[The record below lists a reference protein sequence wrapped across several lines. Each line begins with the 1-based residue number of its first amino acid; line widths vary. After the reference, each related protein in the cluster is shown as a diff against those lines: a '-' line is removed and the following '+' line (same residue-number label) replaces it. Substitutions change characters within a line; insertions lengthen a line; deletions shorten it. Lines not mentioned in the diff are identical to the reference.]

1 LANRTS
7 TLVVKN
13 LHVDRGASP
22 ILHGLDLTLNSV
34 RLAVLG
40 RNGAGKSTLCNA
52 LMGLFPVRIGSIA
65 LDGVELAGKAPH
77 QIAAAGVTLVPQG
90 RRVFPSLT
98 VDEHLRLLDGRRPG
112 PWTAARIY
120 ETLPRL
126 AERKQNYG
134 NQLSGGEKQMLAI
147 GRALLTNPKLM
158 ILDEPS
164 EGLAP
169 LVVEQL
175 LSLIAACY
183 EQGVSILLVEQ
194 NMRVGLTAADQ
205 IALMSGGV
213 VAQMVSSKM
222 LMSDEALQHQYLGI
236 ATH

>member
-13 LHVDRGASP
+13 LYVDRGALP
-22 ILHGLDLTLNSV
+22 ILHGLDLALDSG

-52 LMGLFPVRIGSIA
+52 LMGLLPVRAGSIT

-77 QIAAAGVTLVPQG
+77 QIAAVGVTLVPQG
-90 RRVFPSLT
+90 RRIFPSLT
-98 VDEHLRLLDGRRPG
+98 VDEHLRLMDGRRPG

-120 ETLPRL
+120 EVLPRL
-126 AERKQNYG
+126 AERKGNYG

-147 GRALLTNPKLM
+147 ARALLTNPKLM

-169 LVVEQL
+169 LIVEQL

-194 NMRVGLTAADQ
+194 NMRAGLTAADQ

-213 VAQMVSSKM
+213 VAQMVSSEK
-222 LMSDEALQHQYLGI
+222 LMSDEVLQHQYLGI

>member
-22 ILHGLDLTLNSV
+22 ILHGLDLTLNSG

-169 LVVEQL
+169 LIVEQL

-213 VAQMVSSKM
+213 VAQMVSSEM

>member
-22 ILHGLDLTLNSV
+22 ILHGLDLTLNSG

-52 LMGLFPVRIGSIA
+52 LMGLFPVRIGSIT

-169 LVVEQL
+169 LIVEQL

-213 VAQMVSSKM
+213 VAQMVSSEM
-222 LMSDEALQHQYLGI
+222 LRSDEALQHQYLGI

>member
-22 ILHGLDLTLNSV
+22 ILHGLDLTLNSG

>member
-22 ILHGLDLTLNSV
+22 ILHGLDLTLNSG

-52 LMGLFPVRIGSIA
+52 LMGLFPVRIGSIT

-213 VAQMVSSKM
+213 VAQMVSSEM

>member
-22 ILHGLDLTLNSV
+22 ILHGLDLTLNSG

-52 LMGLFPVRIGSIA
+52 LMGLFPVRIGSIT

-213 VAQMVSSKM
+213 VAQMVSSEM
-222 LMSDEALQHQYLGI
+222 LRSDEALQHQYLGI